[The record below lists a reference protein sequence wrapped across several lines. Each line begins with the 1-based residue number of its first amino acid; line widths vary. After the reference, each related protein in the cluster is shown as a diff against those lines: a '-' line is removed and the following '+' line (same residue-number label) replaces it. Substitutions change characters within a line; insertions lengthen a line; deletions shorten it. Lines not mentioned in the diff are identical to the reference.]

1 MARPRIG
8 ELLVRMG
15 HLDGAQLQAALAYQR
30 QWGGRIGRAFVR
42 LGFIGETALL
52 GVLGQQLGVPFVVIG
67 DRQISQKL
75 LDTVPRK
82 LIEARRVLPLEIRA
96 SGRRG
101 ATLVVALCD
110 PSDLGVIDEITF
122 VTGMHVVPALA
133 GEVDLDRALQR
144 CFGIAPRA
152 HSDLGFAERPDAID
166 LPEDTSPLRPS
177 RRGATDWDGDPTLH

>member
-1 MARPRIG
+1 MMARPRIG

-30 QWGGRIGRAFVR
+30 QWGGRIGRAIVR
-42 LGFIGETALL
+42 LGFIGESALL
-52 GVLGQQLGVPFVVIG
+52 GVLGQQLGVPFVIIG
-67 DRQISQKL
+67 DRQIPQQL

-82 LIEARRVLPLEIRA
+82 LVEARRVLPLEIRP

-101 ATLVVALCD
+101 ATLVVALGD

-122 VTGMHVVPALA
+122 VTGMHVIPVLA

-144 CFGIAPRA
+144 CFGISPRA
-152 HSDLGFAERPDAID
+152 HSDFGFADRDDAIE
-166 LPEDTSPLRPS
+166 LPEDTSPLRAA
-177 RRGATDWDGDPTLH
+177 RRGADWDGDPTLH